1 MISIEKYMNNY
12 MFAALLLIII
22 SGCKKDLVNQPT
34 PEPAHPVMFYKDL
47 KDFEVSKGHS
57 LMLDLDNDGITD
69 CSFSVQLVGD
79 PIMKVDKLQYYV
91 FSRIKR
97 NLLNDLNDES
107 PVLKKYELIK
117 NVHPGYTWYELSS
130 IVLAQKI
137 ISDGGDSWIGAWKNA
152 DHNYLPFQVI
162 KDGNLFHGWIEISMN
177 TVTEKLVLHRSG
189 ISTEGNK
196 EVKAGY

>member
-1 MISIEKYMNNY
+1 MNKYAL
-12 MFAALLLIII
+12 AALLFIVIT
-22 SGCKKDLVNQPT
+22 GCKKDPVDQPI
-34 PEPAHPVMFYKDL
+34 PGPVHPVMLYKDL
-47 KDFEVSKGHS
+47 KNYEVSKGHS
-57 LMLDLDNDGITD
+57 LQLDLDNDGITD

-107 PVLKKYELIK
+107 PVLSKFELIK

-130 IVLAQKI
+130 IVLTQKI
-137 ISDGGDSWIGAWKNA
+137 ISDAGNSWIGLWKNA
-152 DHNYLPFQVI
+152 DHKYLPFQVV

-189 ISTEGNK
+189 ISTEANK